1 MIANDLTL
9 NPGSYGGT
17 AADLVFVLGGFP
29 TSTSSLRRV
38 TATALT
44 EPNSLLVSHQT
55 VKRGDITYSRHL
67 IRRDRILI
75 DTLKGNVKGSAWLT
89 IEAPNG
95 VTVWTPAVLKDIVG
109 HLAST
114 YMGSGVMDK
123 ILAGEI

>member
-17 AADLVFVLGGFP
+17 AADLVFVLGGYP

-44 EPNSLLVSHQT
+44 EPNSLLISHQT
-55 VKRGDITYSRHL
+55 VKRGDVTYNRHL
-67 IRRDRILI
+67 VRRDRVLI

-89 IEAPNG
+89 LEAPSG
-95 VTVWTPAVLKDIVG
+95 VTVWTPAVLKDLVG
-109 HLAST
+109 HLVST
-114 YMGSGVMDK
+114 YMGAGVMDK
-123 ILAGEI
+123 ILAGES

>member
-1 MIANDLTL
+1 MLANDLTL

-17 AADLVFVLGGFP
+17 AADLVFVLGGYP

-44 EPNSLLVSHQT
+44 EPNSLLISHQT
-55 VKRGDITYSRHL
+55 VKRGDITYNRHL
-67 IRRDRILI
+67 VRRDRVLI

-89 IEAPNG
+89 LEAPNG
-95 VTVWTPAVLKDIVG
+95 VTVWTPAVLKDLVG
-109 HLAST
+109 HLVST

-123 ILAGEI
+123 ILAGES

>member
-17 AADLVFVLGGFP
+17 AADLVFVLGGYP

-38 TATALT
+38 TATALS
-44 EPNSLLVSHQT
+44 EPNSLLISHQQ
-55 VKRGDITYSRHL
+55 VKRGDIIYNRHL
-67 IRRDRILI
+67 VRRDRILI
-75 DTLKGNVKGSAWLT
+75 DSLKGNVKGSAWLT

-95 VTVWTPAVLKDIVG
+95 VTVWTPGVVKDIVG
-109 HLAST
+109 HLVST

-123 ILAGEI
+123 ILAGES

>member
-17 AADLVFVLGGFP
+17 AADLVFVLGGYP

-44 EPNSLLVSHQT
+44 EPNSLLISHQT
-55 VKRGDITYSRHL
+55 VKRGDITYNRHL
-67 IRRDRILI
+67 VRRDRVLI

-89 IEAPNG
+89 LEAPNG
-95 VTVWTPAVLKDIVG
+95 VTVWTPAVLKDLVG
-109 HLAST
+109 HLVST

-123 ILAGEI
+123 ILAGES

>member
-17 AADLVFVLGGFP
+17 AADLVFVLGGYPTP
-29 TSTSSLRRV
+29 TSSFRRV

-44 EPNSLLVSHQT
+44 EPNSLLISHQR
-55 VKRGDITYSRHL
+55 VLRQGITYDRHL
-67 IRRDRILI
+67 VRRDRVLI

-89 IEAPNG
+89 LEAPSG
-95 VTVWTPAVLKDIVG
+95 VAVWTPAVMKDIVG
-109 HLAST
+109 HLVST

-123 ILAGEI
+123 ILASEC